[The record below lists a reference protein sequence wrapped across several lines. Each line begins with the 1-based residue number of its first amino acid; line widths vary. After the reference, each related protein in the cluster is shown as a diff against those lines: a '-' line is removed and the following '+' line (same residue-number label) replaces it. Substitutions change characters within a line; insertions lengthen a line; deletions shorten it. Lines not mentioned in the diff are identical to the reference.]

1 MTAISLLS
9 IKIDS
14 PPESIRLDFDYGL
27 TLRLEA
33 GVTLNLADASP
44 ATCRAIAH
52 AFEVAAALKTPAHK
66 AVA

>member
-1 MTAISLLS
+1 VTAISLLG

-14 PPESIRLDFDYGL
+14 PPEAILLDLDYGL
-27 TLRLEA
+27 TLRLEV
-33 GVTLNLADASP
+33 GVHLDLTDASP

-52 AFEVAAALKTPAHK
+52 AFETAAALKAPTHK